1 MDISVVVPVYNEADN
16 VVALFR
22 ELAPVLRGLN
32 ATSEVIVV
40 DDGSTDGTAAALAR
54 LCQEE
59 ASLTVVRLSRNF
71 GQTAALAAGIA
82 HAGGDIVVT
91 LDGDLQ
97 NDPADIPRL
106 IAKLKEGYDL
116 VNGWRVDRQDRTI
129 TRRLPSALANRLI
142 SFATR
147 LKLHDYGCPIKVYRG
162 SLARSIRL
170 YGEMHRFIPALAS
183 DLGAA
188 IVEVPVGH
196 RPRLRGKSKYG
207 LGRTPRVLLDLV
219 TVKFLTSFFTRPI
232 HVFGV
237 PGVFAATVGSLM
249 TLYLGIERI
258 FFGVPLA
265 DRPILLLA
273 ILLVL
278 VGVQFIALGLL
289 GEMLARLYHESQGKP
304 VYVVRE
310 VLGMAQP
317 PATIWGTSAPSRA
330 ASTPVTLPAR

>member
-1 MDISVVVPVYNEADN
+1 
-16 VVALFR
+16 VVALFK

-40 DDGSTDGTAAALAR
+40 DDGSTDGTGAVLAR
-54 LCQEE
+54 LCKEE
-59 ASLTVVRLSRNF
+59 PSLTVVRLSRNF

-317 PATIWGTSAPSRA
+317 PATIWGTGEPSRVASAPVS
-330 ASTPVTLPAR
+330 LPAR